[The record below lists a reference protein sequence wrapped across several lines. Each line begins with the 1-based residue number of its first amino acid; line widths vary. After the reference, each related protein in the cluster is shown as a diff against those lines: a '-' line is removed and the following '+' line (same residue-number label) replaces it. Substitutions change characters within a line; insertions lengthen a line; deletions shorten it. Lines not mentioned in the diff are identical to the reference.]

1 MVYYEARPTRLARLH
16 VYASGLLL
24 MIFAVLLWLIR
35 PNFTSTELI
44 PGLLS
49 VSGLLA
55 WILGFLGFVLAMREE
70 FRRLVTKYTI
80 TDMRIQRREGIL
92 RKTVQYVLFNKIER
106 IEVAQGI
113 IGRIFNF
120 GDIYLDTGDD
130 HIVLYGIRDPKK
142 VEMGIARTLSTRR

>member
-1 MVYYEARPTRLARLH
+1 LA
-16 VYASGLLL
+16 A
-24 MIFAVLLWLIR
+24 LLWLLR
-35 PNFTSTELI
+35 PSLTSIELI
-44 PGLLS
+44 RGWLT

-55 WILGFLGFVLAMREE
+55 WVLGFLAFFLVMREE

-106 IEVAQGI
+106 IEVSQGI
-113 IGRIFNF
+113 IGRLLNI

-130 HIVLYGIRDPKK
+130 HVILHGIRDPKK
-142 VEMGIARTLSTRR
+142 VEMGIARTLSSRR